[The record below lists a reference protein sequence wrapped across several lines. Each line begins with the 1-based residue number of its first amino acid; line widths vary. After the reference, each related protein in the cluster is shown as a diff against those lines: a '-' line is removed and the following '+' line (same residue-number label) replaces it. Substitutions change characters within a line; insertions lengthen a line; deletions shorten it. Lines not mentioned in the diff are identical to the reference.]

1 MLSCKLDLGIH
12 GRCDPE
18 AVLRRSSCE
27 SYTETHLRPKEHNS
41 IREFENTTFRLKQ
54 KNANS
59 PISFVSLLKELFFF
73 FFLAVHL
80 VGGNR
85 LSYAASPDAISLPVR
100 KQHNSLTVLIP
111 AASLRSRQTG
121 VSRQVRRWGH

>member
-41 IREFENTTFRLKQ
+41 TREFENTTFRLKQ
-54 KNANS
+54 KKCKLSHIFRFLVERA
-59 PISFVSLLKELFFF
+59 FFF